1 MKQQSQLSCI
11 NQNAAGIDIGSKSHF
26 VAVPPDRAEKHV
38 REFSSF
44 TSGLEEIVTWLKE
57 CKIETV
63 AMESTSVFWIP
74 LYETLES
81 NGFEVYLVDAR
92 KIKNVPGRKTDVK
105 DSEWIQQ
112 LHTFGLLHAA
122 FRPNQEICELR
133 SYLRHRANLI
143 EQGAQQINLIQKS
156 LDLMNIKIHNVV
168 SQITGK
174 TGMTIL
180 RSIIDGERNP
190 EKLAAHRTAQC
201 KASTELF
208 VESLKGQY
216 RAEHIFSLKQAVSIY
231 DTYQDKILE
240 CDQEIEK
247 LLEKHKKKKSDD
259 NDDKQEPYSKKKKS
273 NSKNSFEFN
282 LGELL
287 MDMTGVDLTRIDGIS
302 PNNALTIIAEI
313 GLNMNCWKNEKH
325 FSSWLDLSPGN
336 RKSGGKQ
343 ISGKTRKN
351 ANRAAKAFR
360 LAAMTLYKS
369 QSSLGAYFRRMRSKK
384 GSPKAIT
391 AAAHKIAKLFYS
403 VLKYGKEY
411 LDKGMEH
418 YEKQF
423 EAKRLKFLE
432 KQARQFG
439 HTLTLVGV

>member
-1 MKQQSQLSCI
+1 M
-11 NQNAAGIDIGSKSHF
+11 A
-26 VAVPPDRAEKHV
+26 
-38 REFSSF
+38 
-44 TSGLEEIVTWLKE
+44 
-57 CKIETV
+57 
-63 AMESTSVFWIP
+63 
-74 LYETLES
+74 
-81 NGFEVYLVDAR
+81 
-92 KIKNVPGRKTDVK
+92 
-105 DSEWIQQ
+105 
-112 LHTFGLLHAA
+112 
-122 FRPNQEICELR
+122 
-133 SYLRHRANLI
+133 
-143 EQGAQQINLIQKS
+143 
-156 LDLMNIKIHNVV
+156 
-168 SQITGK
+168 
-174 TGMTIL
+174 IL
-180 RSIIDGERNP
+180 RSIIEGERDP
-190 EKLAAHRTAQC
+190 KKLAAHRSIQC

-216 RAEHIFSLKQAVSIY
+216 RPEHIFSLKQAVSIY
-231 DTYQDKILE
+231 DTYQDKISE

-259 NDDKQEPYSKKKKS
+259 NDDKQEPHSKKKKS
-273 NSKNSFEFN
+273 NSKNGFEFD
-282 LGELL
+282 LGKLL

-313 GLNMNCWKNEKH
+313 GLDMSCWENEKH

-343 ISGKTRKN
+343 LSGKTRKN

-360 LAAMTLYKS
+360 LAAMTLHKS
-369 QSSLGAYFRRMRSKK
+369 QSSLGSYFRRMRSKK

-439 HTLTLVGV
+439 CTLTPVGV

>member
-44 TSGLEEIVTWLKE
+44 TSGLEEIVAWLKE
-57 CKIETV
+57 CNIETV
-63 AMESTSVFWIP
+63 AMESTSIFWIP

-122 FRPNQEICELR
+122 FRPNEEICELR

-156 LDLMNIKIHNVV
+156 LDLMNVKIHNVV

-174 TGMTIL
+174 TGMAIL
-180 RSIIDGERNP
+180 RSIINGERDP
-190 EKLAAHRTAQC
+190 EKLASHRTAQC

-208 VESLKGQY
+208 VESLRGQY
-216 RAEHIFSLKQAVSIY
+216 RPEHIFSLKQAVSIY
-231 DTYQDKILE
+231 DTYQEKISE
-240 CDQEIEK
+240 CDQEIEA
-247 LLEKHKKKKSDD
+247 LLKKFKNKKSSDD
-259 NDDKQEPYSKKKKS
+259 NDKQEPHSKKKKS
-273 NSKNSFEFN
+273 NSKNGFEFD
-282 LGELL
+282 LGRLL

-313 GLNMNCWKNEKH
+313 GLDMSCWKNEKH

-343 ISGKTRKN
+343 ISGRTRKN

-369 QSSLGAYFRRMRSKK
+369 QSSLGAFFRRMRSKK

-391 AAAHKIAKLFYS
+391 AAAHKMAKLFYS

-411 LDKGMEH
+411 LDKGMDH

-439 HTLTLVGV
+439 RTLTLVGV